1 MMSGSHF
8 KSNAGLRVYLDEIS
22 QVPLLDAEEEARL
35 GKKIHVSQVAKEKL
49 QKGALSEQQ
58 RAALWHAVQEGREAA
73 RQLAEA
79 NLRLVVS
86 VAKKYSSRGIPL
98 VDLVQEGNLGLLRAV
113 QKYDYRLGYRFSTYA
128 TYWIRQAV
136 SRAVAE
142 HSRSIRLPSY
152 ISDMGI
158 RLHKASSRLQQR
170 LGREPTIDELVLETG
185 LLSGD
190 EKREIAACFENGEP
204 LPPEYARCWKRAKA
218 KVRLALASMLD
229 VLSLESPLDDEGEMA
244 LKDALA
250 SDGDEPFVQLFN
262 RSLEESLGETLA
274 GLSERER
281 LILRFRFELD
291 GAERKTLRELGQ
303 ELGVTRERVRQIQE
317 RALEKLRKRARKEN
331 LAAYLS

>member
-1 MMSGSHF
+1 MMSSSYY
-8 KSNAGLRVYLDEIS
+8 KSDAGLRVYLDEIS
-22 QVPLLDAEEEARL
+22 RVPLLDAEEETQL
-35 GKKIHVSQVAKEKL
+35 GKKIHASQLAEEQL
-49 QKGALSEQQ
+49 QNNDLSEQK
-58 RAALWHAVQEGREAA
+58 RDALWHAVQEGRAAA

-86 VAKKYSSRGIPL
+86 VAKKYSNRGTPL
-98 VDLVQEGNLGLLRAV
+98 VDLIQEGNLGLLRAV

-142 HSRSIRLPSY
+142 HSRAIRLPSY

-185 LLSGD
+185 LLSND
-190 EKREIAACFENGEP
+190 EKREIAACFKKGQT
-204 LPPEYARCWKRAKA
+204 LPPEYAESWEKA
-218 KVRLALASMLD
+218 RTKVRLALASMLD
-229 VLSLESPLDDEGEMA
+229 ILSLESPLHEEGGMA
-244 LKDALA
+244 LKDALP
-250 SDGDEPFVQLFN
+250 SDAEEPFVQLFS
-262 RSLEESLGETLA
+262 RFMEESLEETLA
-274 GLSERER
+274 DLSERER

-317 RALEKLRKRARKEN
+317 RALEKLRKKARQEN
-331 LAAYLS
+331 LALYLS

>member
-22 QVPLLDAEEEARL
+22 QVSLLDAAEEARL
-35 GKKIHVSQVAKEKL
+35 GKKIYVSQVAKKEL
-49 QKGALSEQQ
+49 QEGALSEQKK
-58 RAALWHAVQEGREAA
+58 AALWYAVQEGREAA

-86 VAKKYSSRGIPL
+86 VAKKYSNRGIPL
-98 VDLVQEGNLGLLRAV
+98 VDLIQEGNLGLLHAV

-142 HSRSIRLPSY
+142 HSRTIRLPSY

-190 EKREIAACFENGEP
+190 EKREIAACLEDDEA
-204 LPPEYARCWKRAKA
+204 LSPELTKCWEAAKA
-218 KVRLALASMLD
+218 KVRLALANMFD
-229 VLSLESPLDDEGEMA
+229 ILSLESPLDDEGELL
-244 LKDALA
+244 LKDSLA
-250 SDGDEPFVQLFN
+250 SDGEEPFEQLFSLSLEQ
-262 RSLEESLGETLA
+262 SLEETLTH
-274 GLSERER
+274 LSERER

-317 RALEKLRKRARKEN
+317 RALKKLRKRAREEN
-331 LAAYLS
+331 LVAYLN

>member
-1 MMSGSHF
+1 M
-8 KSNAGLRVYLDEIS
+8 DEIS

-35 GKKIHVSQVAKEKL
+35 GKRIHAAHVAREKL
-49 QKGALSEQQ
+49 QKGALPEQEK
-58 RAALWHAVQEGREAA
+58 AALWHAVQEGREAS

-86 VAKKYSSRGIPL
+86 VAKKYSNRGIPL

-142 HSRSIRLPSY
+142 HSQAIRLPSY

-158 RLHKASSRLQQR
+158 RLHKASSRLRQR
-170 LGREPTIDELVLETG
+170 LGREPTIDELVLEAG
-185 LLSGD
+185 LLPNCG
-190 EKREIAACFENGEP
+190 KREIAACLAKGET
-204 LPPEYARCWKRAKA
+204 LPSEYARSWEKAKA
-218 KVRLALASMLD
+218 KVRLALASMAEI
-229 VLSLESPLDDEGEMA
+229 LSLESPLGDEGGGA
-244 LKDALA
+244 LKDFLA
-250 SDGDEPFVQLFN
+250 SDGQEPFEQLFN
-262 RSLEESLGETLA
+262 RSMEDSLEETLA
-274 GLSERER
+274 DLSERER

-317 RALEKLRKRARKEN
+317 RALEKLREKAHEEN
-331 LAAYLS
+331 LTVYLN